1 MPLQCDEGAD
11 FRTFRIGLFGLE
23 KLGNVE
29 RTVGHLD
36 QALQAIAR
44 EANASLP
51 RKDPVPHQ

>member
-1 MPLQCDEGAD
+1 VPLQCAEGAG

-23 KLGNVE
+23 KLGNIE

-44 EANASLP
+44 EGNASRP